1 MKGFSLIEL
10 MIVIAI
16 IGILSAIAIPAYGDY
31 TKRSKIQ
38 AAVANLSDSRT
49 KMEQY
54 FQDNR
59 TYQTVPAAGTACG
72 WPMPAVAISRYFTL
86 TCVAQT
92 ANTYTITATGV
103 ATEAMTGF
111 VYTVDQSNG
120 RTSTFTTTNTT
131 GYINSTTCWVSKK
144 AESC

>member
-1 MKGFSLIEL
+1 
-10 MIVIAI
+10 
-16 IGILSAIAIPAYGDY
+16 
-31 TKRSKIQ
+31 
-38 AAVANLSDSRT
+38 
-49 KMEQY
+49 
-54 FQDNR
+54 
-59 TYQTVPAAGTACG
+59 
-72 WPMPAVAISRYFTL
+72 MPAVAISRYFTL